1 MHVHDADAPQQPS
14 HAQHHAT
21 EHHGP
26 PHPDHPAA
34 GDGGSDRSRQGGRDS
49 DEAAGQR
56 GGSQAG
62 LDVLGHDDPHAGVA
76 QEVHGD
82 GQAAV
87 GEGGDGQQAE
97 VDHGGAAP
105 GPVALLPGHPG
116 ADDADAGGLQTP
128 DPGAGRGLHEG
139 DHDEQRADGEH
150 PHPHRVEI
158 DTAAVGGHGGAC
170 APGGVAIGAV
180 RLFRLTCVAFP
191 APGGGRQV
199 ATRGPYAGQG
209 EGDVDEEGGA
219 PAPVV
224 PEPADE
230 AAAEHGPQRY
240 RDPDDGA
247 EEPEGASS
255 GLTGVVLLDH
265 AGHLRVE
272 QP

>member
-1 MHVHDADAPQQPS
+1 MHDADARQQS
-14 HAQHHAT
+14 RHAERHTT
-21 EHHGP
+21 EHHGTA
-26 PHPDHPAA
+26 HPDHPAA
-34 GDGGSDRSRQGGRDS
+34 GDGGGDRSRQGGGDS
-49 DEAAGQR
+49 DETAGQR

-62 LDVLGHDDPHAGVA
+62 LDVLGHDDPDTGVA

-116 ADDADAGGLQTP
+116 ADDADAGGLQAP

-158 DTAAVGGHGGAC
+158 DAAAVGGPG
-170 APGGVAIGAV
+170 APGSIGAV
-180 RLFRLTCVAFP
+180 RLVRLTCVASP

-199 ATRGPYAGQG
+199 AARGPHAGQG

-224 PEPADE
+224 PKPADE
-230 AAAEHGPQRY
+230 PAAEHGPQRH